1 MHNEYALNS
10 LAESVLNDSEI
21 DLAQLAGSKIVI
33 TGASGFIGSW
43 LSNVLHVANLE
54 LSLNMS
60 LLFLTGKS
68 NRMLSNLQEK
78 GSHWKSIDF
87 ERSPVDLEFGYT
99 HAIHC
104 STPSNF
110 NSGSLNPST
119 AEEVATNSLKT
130 LLKDAADSKNMPTL
144 LHLSSGGVYEG
155 SHDYKSHG
163 VSERFP
169 SRENLVG
176 SSYNATKLKLESRVN
191 QANAEGYIRGSN
203 PRLFAFYGPRLPI
216 DAHFAIG
223 NFMRDALTRKSI
235 KILGNPETIRSY
247 MYPTDLLNA
256 LIKILVDPDL
266 SAINIGS
273 KQPRTL
279 LDTAIGVSKLFDN
292 CPIEVVDN
300 NEPASSYYPLIDY
313 LERRY
318 EFKER
323 ISFTDGLEKW
333 RKWLEIQPGT

>member
-1 MHNEYALNS
+1 MQNEYLLNGF
-10 LAESVLNDSEI
+10 VRDVIVDSEKE
-21 DLAQLAGSKIVI
+21 LAQLAESKIVI

-43 LSNVLHVANLE
+43 LSNVLHAANLE
-54 LSLNMS
+54 FSLNMS

-68 NRMLSNLQEK
+68 NTILSSFQENS
-78 GSHWKSIDF
+78 SHWKSIDF
-87 ERSPVDLEFGYT
+87 EKSPVELEFGYT

-110 NSGSLNPST
+110 NSGSSNPATVEKVS
-119 AEEVATNSLKT
+119 TNSLRA
-130 LLKDAADSKNMPTL
+130 LLKDAINSKNTPTL
-144 LHLSSGGVYEG
+144 LHLSSGGVYKG
-155 SHDYKSHG
+155 SHDYKHYG
-163 VSERFP
+163 LSER
-169 SRENLVG
+169 SLLRENLMG
-176 SSYNATKLKLESRVN
+176 SSYNSTKLKLESAVN
-191 QANAEGYIRGSN
+191 QANAEGYIKGSN

-256 LIKILVDPDL
+256 LLKILVDPNL

-279 LDTAIGVSKLFDN
+279 LDTAIDVSKMFDN

-300 NEPASSYYPLIDY
+300 NEPASSYYPLTDY
-313 LERRY
+313 LETRY
-318 EFKER
+318 DFKER
-323 ISFTDGLEKW
+323 ISFSDGLEKW
-333 RKWLEIQPGT
+333 REWLEIQPGA

>member
-1 MHNEYALNS
+1 MQNDYLLNNFVRN
-10 LAESVLNDSEI
+10 VLIDSEKE
-21 DLAQLAGSKIVI
+21 LVQLAGSKIVI
-33 TGASGFIGSW
+33 SGASGFIGSW
-43 LSNVLHVANLE
+43 LSTLLHVANLE
-54 LSLNMS
+54 LSLKMS

-68 NRMLSNLQEK
+68 NNKLSNFQENS
-78 GSHWKSIDF
+78 SHWKSIDF
-87 ERSPVDLEFGYT
+87 EKSPVDLEFGFT

-104 STPSNF
+104 STPSNY
-110 NSGSLNPST
+110 NSGSSNPVT
-119 AEEVATNSLKT
+119 AEKVSTNSLKV
-130 LLKDAADSKNMPTL
+130 LLKDAADSKNMPAL

-155 SHDYKSHG
+155 SHDYKNRG

-169 SRENLVG
+169 SKDTLMG
-176 SSYNATKLKLESRVN
+176 SSYNETKIKLESAVN
-191 QANAEGYIRGSN
+191 QANAEGYIKGSN

-223 NFMRDALTRKSI
+223 NFMRDALKRKSI

-256 LIKILVDPDL
+256 LLKILVDPNI

-279 LDTAIGVSKLFDN
+279 LDSAIAVSEIFDN

-300 NEPASSYYPLIDY
+300 NESASSYYPLTDY
-313 LERRY
+313 LETKY

-323 ISFTDGLEKW
+323 ISFSDGLEKW
-333 RKWLEIQPGT
+333 RKWLEIQPRT